1 MREGFDRLG
10 QVGSAAARPT
20 RAALIGLLIG
30 TGLALV
36 AALGPL
42 VSAVTI
48 TVGVETQVG
57 DAAGLPDARMLPAA
71 LEGVGAVALI
81 FLLTRRP
88 AGRLRAWSVAL
99 IFVSLGAGMAAQG
112 AHAIWYDERQH
123 HLELPWNVRLWV
135 SFVPPISGLATL
147 HLVVK
152 MAEDLIGTIRLLVA
166 GEPSTVR
173 ATQPDDG
180 ETVGHS
186 HGPSQLGSPNGSR
199 RPGPPGAKP
208 DPKVMRIV
216 RANPRTTRRIVKD
229 HTGLTEASAKRALT
243 AARKKLRATP
253 EDADEPDALDA
264 RPAHANGSRS

>member
-10 QVGSAAARPT
+10 QVGPAVARPT

-30 TGLALV
+30 TGLALA

-57 DAAGLPDARMLPAA
+57 EAAGLPDARMLPAA

-112 AHAIWYDERQH
+112 AHAIWYDERQQ

-152 MAEDLIGTIRLLVA
+152 MAEDLIGTIRLLA
-166 GEPSTVR
+166 TGLPPAAHATR
-173 ATQPDDG
+173 ADDG
-180 ETVGHS
+180 EAGGHS
-186 HGPSQLGSPNGSR
+186 QGLSQLGSPNGSR
-199 RPGPPGAKP
+199 RPGLPGAKP

-216 RANPRTTRRIVKD
+216 RANPRTTWRVIKD
-229 HTGLTEASAKRALT
+229 RTGLTDANAKRALT
-243 AARKKLRATP
+243 AARRKLRATS
-253 EDADEPDALDA
+253 EDPDEPEALDA
-264 RPAHANGSRS
+264 RPAPANGSSS